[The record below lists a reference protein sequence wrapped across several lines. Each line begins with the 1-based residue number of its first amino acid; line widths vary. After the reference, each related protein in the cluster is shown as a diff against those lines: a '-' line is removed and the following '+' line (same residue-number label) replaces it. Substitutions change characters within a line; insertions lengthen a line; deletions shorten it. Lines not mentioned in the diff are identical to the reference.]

1 MRPNLNCVAFKENLL
16 HESIHDILSMD
27 PVLFFYI
34 AVFVTV
40 LAFWTIGVFAFG
52 RASKA
57 RHVARRPVDA
67 AKTDRVTPVVS

>member
-16 HESIHDILSMD
+16 HESIHDILSLD

-40 LAFWTIGVFAFG
+40 LVLWTIGVFAFG

-57 RHVARRPVDA
+57 RHAAVRPADA
-67 AKTDRVTPVVS
+67 SKAERATPVAS